1 MSSQS
6 QTPTPTGAILAAS
19 TTIPE
24 LTPSEKYLALHIYK
38 WHPLAKATRQ
48 GKTWFVRTYPEM
60 KDYGWYWGSRTF
72 YRGLKRLAAMGFIQI
87 EWHPH
92 PFSYARGHCTW
103 ILPTDKMSTLVEQIE
118 PAAMARSKPKQ
129 RPKQNGQNVQI
140 KKQGLSLDGKDSSA
154 APSKKED
161 SSEGITLKKAEIA
174 DGIIPKTVLLRQ
186 KDFPD
191 YFSYMK
197 ALKAQ
202 EWGVKVS
209 DVKGFFD

>member
-1 MSSQS
+1 MSSQP
-6 QTPTPTGAILAAS
+6 QTPTPGNASLAVS
-19 TTIPE
+19 TTIPA

-118 PAAMARSKPKQ
+118 PAAMARSKSKQ
-129 RPKQNGQNVQI
+129 RPKQTGQNAQI
-140 KKQGLSLDGKDSSA
+140 KKQGLCLDSKDGSA
-154 APSKKED
+154 ASSKKETPAR
-161 SSEGITLKKAEIA
+161 GLRRR
-174 DGIIPKTVLLRQ
+174 RQ
-186 KDFPD
+186 KSRTE
-191 YFSYMK
+191 SYRK
-197 ALKAQ
+197 RC
-202 EWGVKVS
+202 
-209 DVKGFFD
+209 FFIRKIFLIIRHT